1 MPRLV
6 IDRSLL
12 RFAAVG
18 MLATLTHVA
27 VAAWV
32 LWTLGWSSA
41 AANGLAFV
49 MANLVSYMGNTHW
62 SFSARPDAGNAMR
75 FAAVSLAALALTM
88 GLAAAVQRAGG
99 SHAWGIAL
107 VVTVVPGLS
116 YLAHRHLTYR
126 HSARDRTPGDQSR

>member
-1 MPRLV
+1 MPRLA
-6 IDRSLL
+6 IDRSML

-18 MLATLTHVA
+18 ILATLTHVA

-49 MANLVSYMGNTHW
+49 IANLVSYMGNTCW
-62 SFSARPDAGNAMR
+62 SFATRPDASNVLR

-88 GLAAAVQRAGG
+88 GLAAAVQRSGG

-107 VVTVVPGLS
+107 VVTLVPGLS

-126 HSARDRTPGDQSR
+126 RSARD